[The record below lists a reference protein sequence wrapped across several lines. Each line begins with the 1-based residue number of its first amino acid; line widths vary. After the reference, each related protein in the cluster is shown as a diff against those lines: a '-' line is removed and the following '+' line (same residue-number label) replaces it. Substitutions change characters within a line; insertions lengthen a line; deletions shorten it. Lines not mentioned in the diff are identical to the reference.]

1 MKVKKVFLFFVLLQ
15 MSVFIF
21 PIDTE
26 TFYTL
31 SPEDQVD
38 SWLEE
43 YQNDKDYIRR
53 WNYQIIC
60 MYFSEDENKPA
71 IKPILFDRLSL
82 FNIVKKGDIPHSL
95 DMVVSICIG
104 GTKFLTEEE
113 RLFLVPIIQ
122 TKIDQYIISNKI
134 IDSIVMYYTWVVEN
148 RLRQQWGNDEI
159 EEANPYILQKK
170 YLDAGY
176 TDITIDWEEIEARY
190 HVPRKD
196 YETY

>member
-21 PIDTE
+21 PIDME

-60 MYFSEDENKPA
+60 MYFTENENIPA

-82 FNIVKKGDIPHSL
+82 LNIVKKGDIPHSL

-104 GTKFLTEEE
+104 VTNFLTEEE
-113 RLFLVPIIQ
+113 RFYLIPILQ
-122 TKIDQYIISNKI
+122 KKIDDYVSINKI
-134 IDSIVMYYTWVVEN
+134 IDRQVIYYTWIIDE
-148 RLRQQWGNDEI
+148 RLLVSWGDGHPSEI
-159 EEANPYILQKK
+159 NPYLLQKK

>member
-1 MKVKKVFLFFVLLQ
+1 MFFVLLQ

-21 PIDTE
+21 PIDME
-26 TFYTL
+26 IFYTL
-31 SPEDQVD
+31 SPEEQVD

-60 MYFSEDENKPA
+60 MYFTENENIPA

-82 FNIVKKGDIPHSL
+82 LNIVKKGDIPHSL

-104 GTKFLTEEE
+104 VTNFLTEEE
-113 RLFLVPIIQ
+113 RFYLIPILQ
-122 TKIDQYIISNKI
+122 KKIDDYVSINKI
-134 IDSIVMYYTWVVEN
+134 IDRQVIYYTWIIDE
-148 RLRQQWGNDEI
+148 RLLVSWGDGHPSEI
-159 EEANPYILQKK
+159 NPYLLQKK